1 MKVFATRRPIGVY
14 LTNVSFQIDS
24 DAPTFWATT
33 ANVTQ
38 ETFNTLVYTSPGSLS
53 TGDGLHR
60 ITITNLGSVFWLV
73 YFEVTTPDTSSGNN
87 ASSTASPSVRALPL
101 PPGSSGASDVDSK

>member
-87 ASSTASPSVRALPL
+87 ASSTTRPSVRTLVLPA
-101 PPGSSGASDVDSK
+101 GSSGAPAVRLK